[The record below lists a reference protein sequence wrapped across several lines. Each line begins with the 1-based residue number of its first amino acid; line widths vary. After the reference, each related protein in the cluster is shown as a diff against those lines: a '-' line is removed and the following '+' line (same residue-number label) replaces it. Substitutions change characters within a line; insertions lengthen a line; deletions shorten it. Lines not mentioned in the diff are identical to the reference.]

1 MRHSGWFVL
10 TLLAATTAAG
20 ADIYCNTQGRDCSD
34 RPTTTATVQRSV
46 AGAGSRTGS
55 AAPAA
60 ATGSA
65 ATSGDRVAQQREDA
79 ARLAQA
85 RKELSQDVGSKRGQQ
100 CKEAS
105 DYYQR
110 LITASVVTKSDKDG
124 KRLALSDAEAGQAR
138 LNAKLQMDQ
147 LCAQA
152 GAR

>member
-1 MRHSGWFVL
+1 MHHFGWIVL
-10 TLLAATTAAG
+10 TISAATTAAG

-34 RPTTTATVQRSV
+34 RPTTTATVQRTV
-46 AGAGSRTGS
+46 AGTSSKGNSVV
-55 AAPAA
+55 PAA

-65 ATSGDRVAQQREDA
+65 VAAGDRVAQQREEE

-105 DYYQR
+105 EYYQR